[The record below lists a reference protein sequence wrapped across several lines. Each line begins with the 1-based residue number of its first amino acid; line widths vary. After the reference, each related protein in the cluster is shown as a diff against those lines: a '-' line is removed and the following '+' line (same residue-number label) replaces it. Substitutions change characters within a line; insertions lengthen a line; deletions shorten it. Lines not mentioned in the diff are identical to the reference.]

1 MQQCFS
7 WKSNFVLFC
16 FPFKS
21 IAASF
26 TELGN
31 TAEEGEEAE
40 AGHRGVE
47 DTKRMQPTESAK
59 LNSLGHRG

>member
-1 MQQCFS
+1 LEENIFLIC
-7 WKSNFVLFC
+7 WRC
-16 FPFKS
+16 S

-47 DTKRMQPTESAK
+47 DTKRMQPTESVVQW
-59 LNSLGHRG
+59 LFTT